1 MKNNENINEAA
12 AKKTLGEYADSVG
25 EDDVDNVMDK
35 EYEIKKLFKRVNVLA
50 KYCKDMCEIFELL
63 RARVTDIYKETPW
76 RTVAALTGALIYVL
90 APIDMIFDF
99 IPIVGY
105 IDDAFVIGLAL
116 ELAKP
121 DLEKY
126 RAWKTERRR

>member
-1 MKNNENINEAA
+1 M
-12 AKKTLGEYADSVG
+12 G

-35 EYEIKKLFKRVNVLA
+35 EDEIKKLFKRVNVLA
-50 KYCKDMCEIFELL
+50 KYFKDMCEIFELL

-126 RAWKTERRR
+126 RAWKTERSR